1 MDLNLKGR
9 VAVVTGAGAG
19 ICEAI
24 AGALASEG
32 CSVWL
37 ADRDR
42 AAATSAA
49 AALSSHGRA
58 ATALVVDVADAAA
71 VFAAFAQVDKM
82 AGRLDILVN
91 AAGLISTGP
100 FADLPASEWDRVARV
115 NVAGILNCVKAAMP
129 AARRQRAGRIINI
142 ASVSAMR
149 GGGSLGNTIYGAT
162 KASVVAL
169 TMGLARELGPL
180 GITVNAVAPAVADT
194 AMTRAA
200 LTDDMRRRIVAR
212 IPLGRLA
219 ALSDIADLVTFLAS
233 DRAAFIT
240 GAVIP
245 VDGGILTT

>member
-19 ICEAI
+19 IGEAI

-49 AALSSHGRA
+49 AALSSRGHA
-58 ATALVVDVADAAA
+58 ATALAVDVADAAA
-71 VFAAFAQVDKM
+71 VFAAFAQVEKT

-91 AAGLISTGP
+91 AAGLLSTGP

-129 AARRQRAGRIINI
+129 AATRQRAGRIINI
-142 ASVSAMR
+142 ASVSSMR

-162 KASVVAL
+162 KAAVV
-169 TMGLARELGPL
+169 
-180 GITVNAVAPAVADT
+180 DT

-200 LTDDMRRRIVAR
+200 LTDEMRQRIVAR

>member
-1 MDLNLKGR
+1 MLGAALVEAFVSRGDEVV
-9 VAVVTGAGAG
+9 VADR
-19 ICEAI
+19 I
-24 AGALASEG
+24 AGVSDTPGVTQEAVDLTAPDQVEAL
-32 CSVWL
+32 W
-37 ADRDR
+37 DRLER
-42 AAATSAA
+42 
-49 AALSSHGRA
+49 RPRW
-58 ATALVVDVADAAA
+58 V
-71 VFAAFAQVDKM
+71 
-82 AGRLDILVN
+82 VN
-91 AAGLISTGP
+91 AAGLLSTGP

-129 AARRQRAGRIINI
+129 AVTRQRAGRIINI

-212 IPLGRLA
+212 LDDGRLYPQKVFVSVA
-219 ALSDIADLVTFLAS
+219 PSGS
-233 DRAAFIT
+233 
-240 GAVIP
+240 
-245 VDGGILTT
+245 